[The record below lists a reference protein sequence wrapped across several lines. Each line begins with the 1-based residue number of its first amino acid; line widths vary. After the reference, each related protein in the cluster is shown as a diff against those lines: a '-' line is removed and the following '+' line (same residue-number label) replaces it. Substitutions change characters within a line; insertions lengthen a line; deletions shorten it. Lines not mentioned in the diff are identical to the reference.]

1 MSSYTTQLKTLIE
14 QHSQY
19 DPCLSTKERIEIGR
33 KKLFDFDYPIF
44 DSNYKKVFETNFIRN
59 FYMNEIGFE
68 VEGLFKFKLETWL
81 LINMPYFNQLFESE
95 LIEYNPLFNV
105 DLKEDYNLKKNKK
118 QDDIRDITQNTTMDQ
133 NEKLNGTSKADTT
146 ANTTNDNFTRDI
158 ESDTPQDR
166 LQLTATD
173 GEGVILYASRIGEQ
187 TNNQKGTAKENQNQ
201 TVQNTTD
208 TNAKASLLSNDA
220 FDSTIN
226 SVDDYLRHLVGKQG
240 NQSYSAMINEY
251 RSTFLRI
258 ERDLF
263 YEMKELFMLVY

>member
-19 DPCLSTKERIEIGR
+19 DPYLSTKERIEIGR

-44 DSNYKKVFETNFIRN
+44 DVNYKKVFETNFIRN

-133 NEKLNGTSKADTT
+133 TEKLNGTSKADTT

-263 YEMKELFMLVY
+263 YEMKELFMLIY